1 MYKSINAKVSFGFY
15 MVHPKLILQPN
26 VLREEA
32 KSELLKEMK
41 ELLSMRARV
50 RKEVLE
56 VNRLDKIR

>member
-1 MYKSINAKVSFGFY
+1 
-15 MVHPKLILQPN
+15 MVLPKLILQPN

-56 VNRLDKIR
+56 VNKLGKTKI